1 MQRARGRPCAVV
13 VGSGFAVSDASK
25 ATVLDVLRLTQA
37 PCLSMAAG
45 LRRLQPTR
53 ALPRCASASLRGF
66 LRLLPRIGA
75 RPTAFLQHSI
85 LKKSRHRAL
94 VAKRKASRRR
104 RLTHCLLQGAFGVIC
119 VLKGP
124 DTYIADGNEESADD
138 VLVLTCGTP
147 ALAKAGTGDVLAGSI
162 GSLLARGMEPKDA
175 CALGAFVHARAG
187 VLAAADSAEL
197 CVTTEDVLAHLP
209 HAIRALDRKL

>member
-1 MQRARGRPCAVV
+1 MLVDGGGLATLATDEGASALRERFVAGLPTVITPHRGEADRILATLNTEEVQASRARCEKKGIPAAA
-13 VGSGFAVSDASK
+13 FDA
-25 ATVLDVLRLTQA
+25 
-37 PCLSMAAG
+37 
-45 LRRLQPTR
+45 
-53 ALPRCASASLRGF
+53 
-66 LRLLPRIGA
+66 LLIA
-75 RPTAFLQHSI
+75 R
-85 LKKSRHRAL
+85 
-94 VAKRKASRRR
+94 
-104 RLTHCLLQGAFGVIC
+104 AFGVIC

-197 CVTTEDVLAHLP
+197 CVTTEDVLTHLP